1 MARINPFKIQESAMP
16 GARIKNFI
24 RDRYSG
30 DYFEFSE
37 NHRSQSI
44 GKHISE
50 RKILS
55 LFLIFCFF
63 ILVLF
68 GRALYLQIVKGDY
81 YRHLAEGNRIR
92 SDVIKANRGLIY
104 DRFGNLLVKNISYFF
119 LYISPALLPED
130 SGVRQSLL
138 QEISIL
144 IDLDPAELDKRLNS
158 KLEGDKAL
166 VYENVPYESAIKLM
180 LMSENNPSLSVN
192 FEPRRQYF
200 ANLNLSHVLGY
211 LGVISEADL
220 SAGYAYH
227 DRVGKDGLELIYED
241 TLRGQDGARSV
252 EVDALFKEKNIISET
267 VPTDGQD
274 LNLTIDATAQ
284 GKLAE
289 IMQTNAKNNDKN
301 KMAAIVLDPSDGGIL
316 AIASLPTYDNNI
328 FTSVLNT
335 EDYKNIIQ
343 DPNTPLLNRVI
354 SGTYPLGSVFKT
366 VMASAALEEKII
378 DTSFRV
384 QSTGGVQL
392 GNSFFP
398 DWRSGGHGSTDI
410 YWALADSVNTFF
422 YTVGGGNNQWLT
434 TGLGIDKITDYAS
447 RFGLGKISGID
458 LPSEATG
465 FLPSQ
470 AWKQEIFGEKWY
482 VGDTYNLSIG
492 QGFLTATPL
501 QAAIIM
507 SCIANSGTAY
517 VPHLAKDID
526 PKIALTNIVS
536 SANLDVV
543 RTALRQTVTR
553 GTAQSMQS
561 VSVPVAGK
569 TGTAQFNNQKQP
581 HSWFAGFAPYDDP
594 KIVIAVL
601 VEEGGDRGLAVTV
614 ARQFMEWYFSQ

>member
-1 MARINPFKIQESAMP
+1 MARNNPFKIQESAMP
-16 GARIKNFI
+16 DAKIRNFI
-24 RDRYSG
+24 RNRYSG
-30 DYFEFSE
+30 DYFEFGE
-37 NHRSQSI
+37 YRSRQAL

-50 RKILS
+50 RKNLG

-68 GRALYLQIVKGDY
+68 GRSFYLQVVRGGY

-92 SDVIKANRGLIY
+92 LDVIKADRGLIY
-104 DRFGNLLVKNISYFF
+104 DRFGQPLVKNISYFF
-119 LYISPALLPED
+119 LYLSPDILPSAD
-130 SGVRQSLL
+130 DQRQQFL
-138 QEISIL
+138 QTLADILNIEKQEL
-144 IDLDPAELDKRLNS
+144 IDRLDDTKNEDKV
-158 KLEGDKAL
+158 L
-166 VYENVPYESAIKLM
+166 VYENVPYETAIRLM
-180 LMSENNPSLSVN
+180 IMSETNPALTIN

-211 LGVISEADL
+211 LGVVSENDL
-220 SAGYAYH
+220 DRGYSYH
-227 DRVGKDGLELIYED
+227 DRVGKDGLELVYED
-241 TLRGQDGARSV
+241 TLRGHDGTRSV
-252 EVDALFKEKNIISET
+252 EVDALFREKNIISET
-267 VPTDGQD
+267 EPIDGQD
-274 LNLTIDATAQ
+274 LTLTIDGTAQ

-289 IMQTNAKNNDKN
+289 IMQVNAQNNDKN
-301 KMAAIVLDPSDGGIL
+301 KMAAIVMDPSDGGVL
-316 AIASLPTYDNNI
+316 VMANLPTFDNNI

-335 EDYKNIIQ
+335 ADYQNIIS
-343 DPNTPLLNRVI
+343 DPNTPLLNRAI

-398 DWRSGGHGSTDI
+398 DWRAGGHGSTDI

-434 TGLGIDKITDYAS
+434 SGLGVDKIINYANL
-447 RFGLGKISGID
+447 FGLGRLSGID
-458 LPSEATG
+458 LPGEAAG

-470 AWKQEIFGEKWY
+470 AWKQETFGEKWY

-501 QAAIIM
+501 QAAIVM
-507 SCIANSGTAY
+507 SYIANHGIAY
-517 VPHLAKDID
+517 VPHLAKDIN
-526 PKIALTNIVS
+526 PEIALTNLVAS
-536 SANLDVV
+536 DNLNVV
-543 RTALRQTVTR
+543 RQALRQTVTR
-553 GTAQSMQS
+553 GTAKSMQS
-561 VSVPVAGK
+561 VPVPVAGK

-594 KIVIAVL
+594 KIVIVVL
-601 VEEGGDRGLAVTV
+601 VEEGGDRGLAVTI